1 MTNTFHN
8 TTNESGIQ
16 LEAFT
21 KKAQTQDEVVL
32 TFFKNYPNHDFSP
45 SKLYEYLIKYSL
57 IDNATPLT
65 SIRRAL
71 TNLTVAGK
79 LTKTNKTV
87 KSRYGRSEYIW
98 QLKNETNG

>member
-1 MTNTFHN
+1 MDKQYHN
-8 TTNESGIQ
+8 TTGETGIQ

-21 KKAQTQDEVVL
+21 KVAATQDEVVL

-45 SKLYEYLIKYSL
+45 SKLHEYLIKHSL

-65 SIRRAL
+65 SIRRAF

-79 LTKTNKTV
+79 LVKTEQKVMSKYN
-87 KSRYGRSEYIW
+87 RPEYIW
-98 QLKNETNG
+98 KLKNNG

>member
-1 MTNTFHN
+1 MANTFHN
-8 TTNESGIQ
+8 TTNETGIQ

-32 TFFKNYPNHDFSP
+32 TFFQKHLNHDFSP
-45 SKLYEYLIKYSL
+45 SKLYEYLIRYNL

-87 KSRYGRSEYIW
+87 ISRYGRSEYVW
-98 QLKNETNG
+98 QLKTETNG